1 VSAANDAPT
10 ITAQLR
16 LRGAAIVPGAID
28 APALGAIAAS
38 AKNYFAAQIAA
49 GAPRTRYGGAAMTKL
64 LEAGYDG
71 VLGILDI
78 IANSAI
84 RRAVEAFY
92 GEPVVM
98 PLYHALFRYYYPEG
112 SEYRRTSP
120 FHQDL
125 AGVDPR
131 AAVTSWIP
139 LDPCGVVAPGL
150 EIVEASLEALIP
162 VDTEGA
168 DKDFGVGPDRVLPQY
183 GDRLLHPAYAVGDA
197 ALFRNTTL
205 HRTYITPAMT
215 EPRLNFDCRYIPRSR
230 LAPGEVPP
238 VFHPLG

>member
-1 VSAANDAPT
+1 VSTANDASA
-10 ITAQLR
+10 IAERLG
-16 LRGAAIVPGAID
+16 LRGAAIVPAAID
-28 APALGAIAAS
+28 TAGLGAVAAS

-49 GAPRTRYGGAAMTKL
+49 GAPRTRYGGATIQKL
-64 LEAGYDG
+64 IEAGYDG

-78 IANSAI
+78 IAHSAI

-112 SEYRRTSP
+112 REYQRTNP

-150 EIVEASLEALIP
+150 EIVEAPLDALIP

-183 GDRLLHPAYAVGDA
+183 GDRLLHPEYAVGDA

-205 HRTYITPAMT
+205 HRTYLTPVMT
-215 EPRLNFDCRYIPRSR
+215 EPRLSFDCRYIPRSR